1 MGSIDQYLD
10 LYKENRDAINAHSAD
25 VLNSFREVAFNAIG
39 DNQLPKRGAESYEK
53 TSIDEMFAHDY
64 GVNINRMDIPVNV
77 AASFKCD
84 VPNMSTWMSF
94 IVNDM
99 FHASPSSRNKMPE
112 GVIVDSLA
120 RVASE
125 YPELVAKYYGTV
137 APLEDSGVALN
148 TLLVQDG
155 VMIYIPRGVKLEK
168 SLQLVNIFSSP
179 IDLMAVRRLLVVL
192 EDDAEAQL
200 LVCDHTQDSEHKY
213 LSSQVIE
220 IIMGE
225 RSRFEIYDMEESSAT
240 TSRYSR
246 LFARQAA
253 GSNLL
258 INGTTLMCGTTRNGY
273 DIDIVGDGCETLL
286 AGMAIGTDHQHVDN
300 CSNINHKASRCHS
313 SQLFKYV
320 LDNESTGAFEGSIL
334 VAPNA
339 TYTEAYQ
346 SNRNLLAS
354 TSAKMHA
361 KPHLIIYNDEVKC
374 SHGATTGQLDA
385 TALFYMRSRGISEKE
400 ARLMLMQAF
409 MVDVIDT
416 VRMEGLRDRL
426 RHLVEKRF
434 YGQQMLCG
442 ECSVSCHEHKS

>member
-1 MGSIDQYLD
+1 MGSINQYLD

-25 VLNSFREVAFNAIG
+25 VLNSFRELALDAIG
-39 DNQLPKRGAESYEK
+39 NKQLPKQGDESYEK
-53 TSIDEMFAHDY
+53 TSVDEMFAHDY

-99 FHASPSSRNKMPE
+99 FHASLTSRNKMPE

-120 RVASE
+120 RVATE
-125 YPELVAKYYGTV
+125 YPELVAKYYSSI
-137 APLEDSGVALN
+137 APLEDVGVALN

-155 VMIYIPRGVKLEK
+155 VLIYVPKGVKLEK
-168 SLQLVNIFSSP
+168 PLQLVNIFSSP

-200 LVCDHTQDSEHKY
+200 LVCDHTQDSMHKY

-220 IIMGE
+220 IVMGE
-225 RSRFEIYDMEESSAT
+225 RSRFDIYDMEESSPET
-240 TSRYSR
+240 TRYSR
-246 LFARQAA
+246 LFARQSAS
-253 GSNLL
+253 SNLL
-258 INGTTLMCGTTRNGY
+258 INGTTLMCGSTRNGY
-273 DIDIVGDGCETLL
+273 DIDIEGDGCETLL
-286 AGMAIGTDHQHVDN
+286 AGMAIGSDVQHIDN
-300 CSNINHKASRCHS
+300 CSNINHRASHCHS

-320 LDNESTGAFEGSIL
+320 LDDKSTGAFEGSIL
-334 VAPNA
+334 VAPEA
-339 TYTEAYQ
+339 KFTEAYQ

-354 TSAKMHA
+354 TSAKMHT
-361 KPHLIIYNDEVKC
+361 KPQLVIYNDDVKC

-385 TALFYMRSRGISEKE
+385 AALFYMRSRGISEKE

-409 MVDVIDT
+409 MVDVIDI
-416 VRMEGLRDRL
+416 VRMDGLRDRL

-434 YGQQMLCG
+434 YGQQMLCS
-442 ECSVSCHEHKS
+442 ECSVSCHEQKS

>member
-1 MGSIDQYLD
+1 MGSINQYLD
-10 LYKENRDAINAHSAD
+10 LYKENRDAINAHSAG
-25 VLNSFREVAFNAIG
+25 VLNSFREAAYNAIG
-39 DNQLPKRGAESYEK
+39 YKQLPKRGDESYEK
-53 TSIDEMFAHDY
+53 TSVDEMFAHDY

-77 AASFKCD
+77 ATSFKCD

-99 FHASPSSRNKMPE
+99 FHASSTSRNKMPE

-120 RVASE
+120 RVAIDN
-125 YPELVAKYYGTV
+125 PHLVAKYYGSI
-137 APLEDSGVALN
+137 APLEDTGVALN

-155 VMIYIPRGVKLEK
+155 VLIYIPKGVKLEK
-168 SLQLVNIFSSP
+168 PLQLVNIFSSP
-179 IDLMAVRRLLVVL
+179 IDLMALRRVLVVL

-200 LVCDHTQDSEHKY
+200 LVCDHTQDNKHKY

-220 IIMGE
+220 IVMGE
-225 RSRFEIYDMEESSAT
+225 RSRFDIYDMEESSAA

-246 LFARQAA
+246 LFARQSA

-258 INGTTLMCGTTRNGY
+258 VNGTTLMCGTTRNAY
-273 DIDIVGDGCETLL
+273 DIDIEGDGCETLL
-286 AGMAIGTDHQHVDN
+286 TGMAIGSDAQHIDN
-300 CSNINHKASRCHS
+300 SSNINHRASHCHS

-320 LDNESTGAFEGSIL
+320 LDNESIGAFEGSIL
-334 VAPNA
+334 VAPGA
-339 TYTEAYQ
+339 KYTEAYQ

-354 TSAKMHA
+354 TSAKMHT
-361 KPHLIIYNDEVKC
+361 KPQLVIYNDDVKC

-409 MVDVIDT
+409 MVDVIDS
-416 VRMEGLRDRL
+416 VRMDGLRDRL
-426 RHLVEKRF
+426 KHLVEKRF

-442 ECSVSCHEHKS
+442 ECSVSCHEQKS